1 MPQTAVPS
9 KLQVLEALEN
19 RSLGWRVL
27 LVPFLLLVIILIY
40 VLYIYYYEL
49 YYYRSLH
56 AKAIDYGLRQAD
68 GCLAMHCSKK

>member
-27 LVPFLLLVIILIY
+27 LVPFLLLVII
-40 VLYIYYYEL
+40 YIYYYEL

>member
-27 LVPFLLLVIILIY
+27 LVPFLLLVII
-40 VLYIYYYEL
+40 YIYYYEQ
-49 YYYRSLH
+49 YYYWSLH